1 MLVGGIEPR
10 VVVLLVE
17 EYWYTVVDR
26 LHERIGRGGNNRA
39 GFQDAFWSSHL
50 SHSPTMAISD

>member
-17 EYWYTVVDR
+17 EYWHTVVDR
-26 LHERIGRGGNNRA
+26 LHERISRGGNNRA
-39 GFQDAFWSSHL
+39 GFYNAFWSL
-50 SHSPTMAISD
+50 PFVP